1 MQSKYFK
8 ISEFIKF
15 GGVGVIVTVASIL
28 SSFIWLKIIGTPLF
42 ITYILNYV
50 FFIFISYTLNRLI
63 TYKRKFNFISLILY
77 FFVYISGMVLG
88 IILLHIFKKLFIL
101 ENWIYSFLV
110 VPFTTVNNYIWS
122 TMVFKKRKEKL

>member
-110 VPFTTVNNYIWS
+110 VPFTTANNYIWS

>member
-77 FFVYISGMVLG
+77 FFVYLSGMVLG

>member
-15 GGVGVIVTVASIL
+15 GGVGVIVTVASML

-77 FFVYISGMVLG
+77 FFVYLSGMVLG
-88 IILLHIFKKLFIL
+88 IILLYIFKKLFIL

>member
-1 MQSKYFK
+1 
-8 ISEFIKF
+8 
-15 GGVGVIVTVASIL
+15 
-28 SSFIWLKIIGTPLF
+28 
-42 ITYILNYV
+42 
-50 FFIFISYTLNRLI
+50 
-63 TYKRKFNFISLILY
+63 
-77 FFVYISGMVLG
+77 MVLG

>member
-15 GGVGVIVTVASIL
+15 GGVGVIVTVASML

>member
-15 GGVGVIVTVASIL
+15 GGVGVIVTVASML

-77 FFVYISGMVLG
+77 FFVYLSGMVLG

>member
-15 GGVGVIVTVASIL
+15 GGVGVIVTVASML

-77 FFVYISGMVLG
+77 LSSY
-88 IILLHIFKKLFIL
+88 
-101 ENWIYSFLV
+101 
-110 VPFTTVNNYIWS
+110 
-122 TMVFKKRKEKL
+122 

>member
-15 GGVGVIVTVASIL
+15 GGVGVIVTVASML

-88 IILLHIFKKLFIL
+88 IILLHIFKNYYIRKL
-101 ENWIYSFLV
+101 IYSLV
-110 VPFTTVNNYIWS
+110 VPSQQQIPYIFTI
-122 TMVFKKRKEKL
+122 VFKKKGKL